1 MSRASGSGRPSTRA
15 IPRRTFVGDMRT
27 YRATARAR
35 TGAAAELSAVV
46 AATFSP
52 LLFRPDLAPAR
63 LAVVLDVAPEG
74 PRGRELAQLVADH
87 RVRDEHRHVLA
98 AVVHRDRVADHVG
111 DDGGPAGPGPDDG
124 LLARLVEDVH
134 LLEQVV
140 VNEGA
145 LLQAARHLLPP
156 CSALLAGTT
165 PADDHLVGRLGAP
178 RPAFGLAR
186 RVHRGPATGG
196 LALAAT
202 VRVIDRVHRDTA
214 DGRALALP
222 AHAARLAPVDVAV
235 VGVAHLADR
244 RAAADVDVADL
255 AGRHA
260 RLRVRPVLGHQL
272 HARAGRAGDLG
283 AATGAELDRVH
294 HRAGGDVAQR
304 QVVSDLDVGA
314 RPGLDLVA
322 LPQPGGRHDV
332 ALLAVGVVQQ
342 RDPRGAVRVVLD
354 VRDLRRHAVLVV
366 APEVDH
372 PVRTLVA
379 AALVAGRDLAVDV
392 AAALAVQR
400 AHQRLLRRGAR
411 DLG

>member
-1 MSRASGSGRPSTRA
+1 MSRASCSGRPFTRA
-15 IPRRTFVGDMRT
+15 MTRRTFVGDMRT

-87 RVRDEHRHVLA
+87 RIRDEDRHVLA

-140 VNEGA
+140 VNERA

-165 PADDHLVGRLGAP
+165 PADDQLVGRLGA
-178 RPAFGLAR
+178 AGAALGLAR
-186 RVHRGPATGG
+186 GVDRVATTGG
-196 LALAAT
+196 LALT
-202 VRVIDRVHRDTA
+202 TTMRVVDRVHGDTA

-222 AHAARLAPVDVAV
+222 PHAARLAPVDVAV
-235 VGVAHLADR
+235 LGVAHLADG

-255 AGRHA
+255 ARRQAELG
-260 RLRVRPVLGHQL
+260 VRPVLRHEL
-272 HARAGRAGDLG
+272 HTRTGRAGDLR

-294 HRAGGDVAQR
+294 HGAGGDVAER
-304 QVVSDLDVGA
+304 QVVADLDVG
-314 RPGLDLVA
+314 PGTGLDLVA
-322 LPQPGGRHDV
+322 L
-332 ALLAVGVVQQ
+332 
-342 RDPRGAVRVVLD
+342 
-354 VRDLRRHAVLVV
+354 
-366 APEVDH
+366 
-372 PVRTLVA
+372 
-379 AALVAGRDLAVDV
+379 
-392 AAALAVQR
+392 
-400 AHQRLLRRGAR
+400 
-411 DLG
+411 